1 MTMTIALQ
9 DVIVTVIAAAALLL
23 VAWRLI
29 RVADPAEGKPACSNC
44 SSCAPV
50 RPAAPAPPRGSP
62 TPLVWLSRNK
72 PRI

>member
-1 MTMTIALQ
+1 MTIAPQ

-29 RVADPAEGKPACSNC
+29 RVAGPAEGKPACSNC

-50 RPAAPAPPRGSP
+50 RREADPAPPGGSP
-62 TPLVWLSRNK
+62 TPLIWLSREK
-72 PRI
+72 PRT